1 MALKLNGST
10 DGSVSIDAPADTSP
24 TGTDVT
30 LTLPTSAGSS
40 GQYLQ
45 TNGSGGLSW
54 AGAGKILQV
63 VQGTTSTQVVVNTTT
78 YTDSGLSASIT
89 PTSNTSKI
97 LVLINQEIFLGRSS
111 SATYAG
117 IRVYRDST
125 LIHDSVTDSTG
136 PYDYTI
142 SAGGATSV
150 ALYTRAAFS
159 ILDSPGSTS
168 SLTYKTQGRPYES
181 SSSANI
187 TFNGSASAVNA
198 TSYIIL
204 LEVAA

>member
-1 MALKLNGST
+1 MAI
-10 DGSVSIDAPADTSP
+10 VI
-24 TGTDVT
+24 
-30 LTLPTSAGSS
+30 
-40 GQYLQ
+40 
-45 TNGSGGLSW
+45 NGSGTLTGVSVGGLPDGIVDTDMLATS
-54 AGAGKILQV
+54 AVTVPKIGYNGAILQV
-63 VQGTTSTQVVVNTTT
+63 VENSTSTEVVVNTTT

-97 LVLINQEIFLGRSS
+97 LVLINQEIFIGRSAS
-111 SATYAG
+111 TTYAG

-125 LIHDSVTDSTG
+125 LIHDSATDSTG
-136 PYDYTI
+136 PYDYAI
-142 SAGGATSV
+142 SAGGATSI

-168 SLTYKTQGRPYES
+168 SLTYKTQGRPYYTTS
-181 SSSANI
+181 GGNI